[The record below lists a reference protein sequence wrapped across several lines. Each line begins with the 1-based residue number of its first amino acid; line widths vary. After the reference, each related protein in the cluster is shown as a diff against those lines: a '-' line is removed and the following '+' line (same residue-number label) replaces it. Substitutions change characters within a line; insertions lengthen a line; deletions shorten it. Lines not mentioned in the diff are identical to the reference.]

1 VLGIY
6 RPQCSIVAY
15 STFSRRSLN
24 RMSREARAAGDGG
37 GGMRNRGGPRA
48 RRRSDPGGRERDP
61 EQLWSVLR
69 GIAARHAG
77 YFTTR
82 AVARAECDELIRGA
96 LADGTVTRVGVG
108 LLRLADWPAG
118 PLDEYA
124 MWSAWFDGA
133 AAVSHHSAAE
143 LHGLGRLRPRF
154 VHMSASIG
162 RLPSAPGL
170 VVVRR
175 ALRREEV
182 ESAGAFLVTT
192 PVRTVLD
199 LAESGIGQIALDEV
213 VADAVAIRRCAGEA
227 IRAASDSMPSH
238 VAARVRRSLARA

>member
-1 VLGIY
+1 
-6 RPQCSIVAY
+6 
-15 STFSRRSLN
+15 
-24 RMSREARAAGDGG
+24 MSAKDTAREAAANRVRDLERA
-37 GGMRNRGGPRA
+37 
-48 RRRSDPGGRERDP
+48 
-61 EQLWSVLR
+61 WSVLR
-69 GIAARHAG
+69 RSAGQHAG

-82 AVARAECDELIRGA
+82 SVVWAGCENLIRAA
-96 LADGTVTRVGVG
+96 LEDGTVVRVGVG
-108 LLRLADWPAG
+108 LMRLGDWPAG

-175 ALRREEV
+175 SLRSSEV

-199 LAESGIGQIALDEV
+199 LAETGIGQIALDEV
-213 VADAVAIRRCAGEA
+213 VADAVAIHRCAGTEIGTA
-227 IRAASDSMPSH
+227 AASLPSH
-238 VAARVRRSLARA
+238 IAIRVRRSVARA